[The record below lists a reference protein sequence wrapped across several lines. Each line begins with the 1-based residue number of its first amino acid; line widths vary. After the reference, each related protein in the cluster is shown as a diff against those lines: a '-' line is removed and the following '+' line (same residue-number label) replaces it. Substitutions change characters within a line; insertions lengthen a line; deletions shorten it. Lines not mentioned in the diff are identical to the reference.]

1 MRWLS
6 ISLTLTLLPA
16 CQNDCDNARDQAGDA
31 WHSYVKR
38 IRDQEAAAM
47 DAAAAAAKVEGDL
60 QAAGHKRGHRQ
71 LSKARRSRINHRNNA
86 RNLARWASAGEK
98 LEGLARRGWWGGA
111 IPDGKK
117 QMKRDASAG
126 IPHRATEAAL
136 EACKP
141 H

>member
-1 MRWLS
+1 MRWL
-6 ISLTLTLLPA
+6 TLCLALLLLPA
-16 CQNDCDNARDQAGDA
+16 CQNDCDDARDQAGDA
-31 WHSYVKR
+31 WRSYAKR

-47 DAAAAAAKVEGDL
+47 EVAAAAAKVEGDL
-60 QAAGHKRGHRQ
+60 QAAGHKRGYRT
-71 LSKARRSRINHRNNA
+71 LSKARRDRINNRNNA
-86 RNLARWASAGEK
+86 RKLARWATAGEK

-117 QMKRDASAG
+117 QMKKDPSAG